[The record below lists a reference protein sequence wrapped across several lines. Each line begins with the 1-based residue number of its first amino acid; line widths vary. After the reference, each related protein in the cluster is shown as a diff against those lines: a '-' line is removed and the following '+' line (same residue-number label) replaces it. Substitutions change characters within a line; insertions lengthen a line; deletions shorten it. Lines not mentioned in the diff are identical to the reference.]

1 MYILTAL
8 FKNTRIGEDVLKYAE
23 AALIVAIN
31 SFDSIYWN
39 VRNGGSLLFCSLMNR
54 IFGSAR
60 SKETIAKKNSMPGKM
75 FFTKFPKLYQFFDA
89 IIRESVELLDTNL
102 NAKLYLV
109 VLIFC
114 HLFTLSDQLSDPEA
128 LLHTYVPSL
137 LE

>member
-8 FKNTRIGEDVLKYAE
+8 FKDTRIGEDVLKYAE
-23 AALIVAIN
+23 AALILAIN

-54 IFGSAR
+54 VFGSAR
-60 SKETIAKKNSMPGKM
+60 SRETIAKKNSMPGKM
-75 FFTKFPKLYQFFDA
+75 FFAKFPRLYQFFDA
-89 IIRESVELLDTNL
+89 IIRDSVDLLNTSL

-109 VLIFC
+109 VLIFG
-114 HLFTLSDQLSDPEA
+114 HLFTLTDQSSDPDA
-128 LLHTYVPSL
+128 LLHTYVPML